1 VITVEG
7 LTFRF
12 AGSTRPALRDLSLH
26 IAPGEFVVVA
36 GPSGCGKST
45 LALAIGGYLFR
56 QYEGEASGRVT
67 VAGMDVRQ
75 QPIYDVAEAVGLV
88 QQNPEAQFC
97 TLTVQDEMAFGL
109 ENRRLPP
116 DEIHERMAW
125 ALSIVGAEDLRDRP
139 LAALSGGEK
148 QKVAVAAMMATK
160 PQVLIFDEPTSNL
173 DPTATAELFG
183 VIARIREKADITV
196 IVIEHKL
203 DYLLPFAP
211 RLVGMY
217 GGQVVYDGP
226 ANGMVP
232 FGQPA
237 LEVVA
242 PERQKPLLRTWTA
255 AGSSR
260 AGRNSRRQR
269 SWSISSSEDCA
280 DVVRVEDLHAGY
292 GEVPVLRGV
301 SVTLHRGELVA
312 IMGDNGS
319 GKTTFVQSLLGLL
332 KSRQGRVEV
341 LGQDTHRVPVSRLA
355 RQAGLVFQNP
365 DHQLFAD
372 SVWEEAILAPR
383 TFGTL
388 EESTRQRVQA
398 YLARCG
404 LGERLDDHPY
414 RLSYGEKR
422 RLNLVSILSYDPQ
435 LILLDEVLIGQD
447 PANAAF
453 LLELVHE
460 RVEAGCTAVMVNH
473 APEITRR
480 YASRLLFFSGGR
492 ILIDAPPNEAFGQLA
507 EMGYGAYVPQDRLA
521 GGTPSAVVA
530 AADPVPR
537 PVPTPPGIVQG
548 KRP

>member
-7 LTFRF
+7 LTYRF
-12 AGSTRPALRDLSLH
+12 AGSARPALRDLSLH

-75 QPIYDVAEAVGLV
+75 QPIYDVAEVVGLV
-88 QQNPEAQFC
+88 QQNPENQFC
-97 TLTVQDEMAFGL
+97 TLTVQDEVVFGL

-116 DEIHERMAW
+116 DEIRERMAW
-125 ALSIVGAEDLRDRP
+125 ALSIVGAEHLANRR

-173 DPTATAELFG
+173 DPTATAEIFG

-211 RLVGMY
+211 RLVAMY
-217 GGQVVYDGP
+217 AGQVAYDGP
-226 ANGMVP
+226 ADGTVP
-232 FGQPA
+232 FHEPRQEPA
-237 LEVVA
+237 PGLWKSPLDSSGASKSLAAAETPRALFREKTSEVSA
-242 PERQKPLLRTWTA
+242 K
-255 AGSSR
+255 
-260 AGRNSRRQR
+260 
-269 SWSISSSEDCA
+269 
-280 DVVRVEDLHAGY
+280 VVRTENLYAGY
-292 GEVPVLRGV
+292 GGAPVLHGV
-301 SVTLHRGELVA
+301 SVALHRGEFVA

-319 GKTTFVQSLLGLL
+319 GKTTFLQSLLGLL
-332 KSRQGRVEV
+332 RPQQGRVEV
-341 LGQDTHRVPVSRLA
+341 LGQDTRQVPVSRLA
-355 RQAGLVFQNP
+355 RQVGLVFQNP

-372 SVWEEAILAPR
+372 SVWEEAVLAPR
-383 TFGTL
+383 NFGVLDETA
-388 EESTRQRVQA
+388 RQRVRE
-398 YLARCG
+398 YLVRCG
-404 LGERLDDHPY
+404 LGDRLDDHPY

-435 LILLDEVLIGQD
+435 LIVLDEVLIGQD

-453 LLELVHE
+453 LLELVRE

-473 APEITRR
+473 APEVTWR
-480 YASRLLFFSGGR
+480 YASRVLFFSRGQVT
-492 ILIDAPPNEAFGQLA
+492 IDAPRDKAFRQL
-507 EMGYGAYVPQDRLA
+507 EERGYTAYVPHHGLA
-521 GGTPSAVVA
+521 GSTAAAVVA
-530 AADPVPR
+530 AAGPSRQPALA
-537 PVPTPPGIVQG
+537 PPIITREGH
-548 KRP
+548 P